1 MHDTTTRGTD
11 EVRAEIEAQP
21 RLEPGTEGWWKV
33 WGARARDIRPGDYV
47 LTSDEEFFV
56 QDVFAAKSIARLGI
70 VCDGERSTIG
80 LLCPVVILRRG
91 TRHTLSESAR

>member
-1 MHDTTTRGTD
+1 MSTTTTRGTD

-21 RLEPGTEGWWKV
+21 ALQPGESGWWKV

-47 LTSDEEFFV
+47 LTADEEFYV
-56 QDVFAAKSIARLGI
+56 QDTFAAKSIVRLGI

-80 LLCPVVILRRG
+80 MLCPVVILRPG
-91 TRHTLSESAR
+91 THHTLSESAR